1 MNQTKAAFL
10 KAASLKTKLV
20 TLPSGEIT
28 VTELD
33 AKGRTVVLDLL
44 SNVVELQKKGQAKSN
59 HYASLTLA
67 VVVYGLRED
76 DGSYMFDISKDEDR
90 EAILDLSD
98 EVLRTIHR
106 EICLL
111 SGLEILLGE
120 KK

>member
-1 MNQTKAAFL
+1 MSQSKAAFL
-10 KAASLKTKLV
+10 KAASLKTKV
-20 TLPSGEIT
+20 VALPNSEIT

-44 SNVVELQKKGQAKSN
+44 NNVVELQKKGQAKSN

-67 VVVYGLRED
+67 VVAYGLRED
-76 DGSYMFDISKDEDR
+76 DNSYMFDMSKDEDR
-90 EAILDLSD
+90 QAMLNLSD
-98 EVLRTIHR
+98 DALRKIHR

-111 SGLEILLGE
+111 SGLELLLGE